1 MAMRFGQGNLD
12 FRRFPE
18 DRRAKPLGPLKAIT
32 GRQGRRPA
40 PNIIAGLHLP
50 TLANRDRVCR
60 IGDPNVY
67 SPDVDFSINAGELLR
82 HRSGA
87 TQDRQSTKT
96 KNFPKIRQCSPPMT
110 TVEIISRNYFLR
122 LVHNI
127 LYWRAYCKLF

>member
-18 DRRAKPLGPLKAIT
+18 DGRAKPLGPLKAIT

-60 IGDPNVY
+60 IGDPNVF

-82 HRSGA
+82 RRSGA
-87 TQDRQSTKT
+87 TQDRQATKT
-96 KNFPKIRQCSPPMT
+96 KKFSQNQAMQPS
-110 TVEIISRNYFLR
+110 
-122 LVHNI
+122 HNDCRD
-127 LYWRAYCKLF
+127 Y